1 MPEMGTD
8 EPEIVKEKPVK
19 EEDKPGSSK
28 DEGQEIMMQ
37 VENLSKT
44 YSKGKIQ
51 VQALRS
57 ASITVRKGELLAI
70 MGPSGSGKST
80 LLSLIGTL
88 EKATDG
94 KIVLDGIDLRSVPE
108 KLLPSVR
115 RDKIGFIFQNYNLI
129 PTLSALENVELS
141 MRFSRVPKKERQERA
156 RDLLEELG
164 LGDRLNYKPSELSG
178 GEQQRVSIARAL
190 ANRPAVILA
199 DEPTGEVDSKTR
211 DSIVRIFKELSEK
224 KQTILVVT
232 HDPEVAKECT
242 RVLKIW
248 MERSKIIKKE
258 LNPKL
263 VPELFFV
270 YGNHN
275 DYKNQLRF
283 HFHLLQRL
291 FLILPYFYPAIPGLF
306 SLIQLQYCV
315 FDILFPHTASLF
327 PLSFLY

>member
-1 MPEMGTD
+1 M
-8 EPEIVKEKPVK
+8 KKPLK
-19 EEDKPGSSK
+19 EEDKSSSS
-28 DEGQEIMMQ
+28 ENERQEIVML

-80 LLSLIGTL
+80 LLALIGTL
-88 EKATDG
+88 EKATGG
-94 KIVLDGIDLRSVPE
+94 KIILDGIDISSVPE
-108 KLLPSVR
+108 KLLPGVR
-115 RDKIGFIFQNYNLI
+115 REKIGFIFQNYNLI

-156 RDLLEELG
+156 RGLLEELG
-164 LGDRLNYKPSELSG
+164 LGDRLNHKPSELSG

-224 KQTILVVT
+224 GQTILVVT
-232 HDPEVAKECT
+232 HDPEVAKECS
-242 RVLKIW
+242 RVLRITDGT
-248 MERSKIIKKE
+248 IK
-258 LNPKL
+258 
-263 VPELFFV
+263 
-270 YGNHN
+270 
-275 DYKNQLRF
+275 DY
-283 HFHLLQRL
+283 
-291 FLILPYFYPAIPGLF
+291 
-306 SLIQLQYCV
+306 
-315 FDILFPHTASLF
+315 
-327 PLSFLY
+327 

>member
-1 MPEMGTD
+1 M
-8 EPEIVKEKPVK
+8 KKPLK
-19 EEDKPGSSK
+19 EEDKSSSS
-28 DEGQEIMMQ
+28 ENERQEIVML

-80 LLSLIGTL
+80 LLALIGTL
-88 EKATDG
+88 EKATGG
-94 KIVLDGIDLRSVPE
+94 KIILDGIDISSVPE
-108 KLLPSVR
+108 KLLPGVR
-115 RDKIGFIFQNYNLI
+115 REKIGFIFQNYNLI

-164 LGDRLNYKPSELSG
+164 LGDRLNHKPSELSG

-224 KQTILVVT
+224 GQTILVVT
-232 HDPEVAKECT
+232 HDPEVAKECS
-242 RVLKIW
+242 RVLRITDGT
-248 MERSKIIKKE
+248 IK
-258 LNPKL
+258 
-263 VPELFFV
+263 
-270 YGNHN
+270 
-275 DYKNQLRF
+275 DY
-283 HFHLLQRL
+283 
-291 FLILPYFYPAIPGLF
+291 
-306 SLIQLQYCV
+306 
-315 FDILFPHTASLF
+315 
-327 PLSFLY
+327 